1 MPEQQL
7 PTIDAFS
14 VIPGL
19 VVDLLGGP
27 AMVSAVHRDHDSEQI
42 TLDLSTATGEHHV
55 TLSWASGQRVTVL
68 GVTVDNAPDNIDLFD
83 A

>member
-1 MPEQQL
+1 MPEQQR

-27 AMVSAVHRDHDSEQI
+27 AIVVGVDRDHDHEVN
-42 TLDLSTATGEHHV
+42 TLTLNTATGTHTIGLE
-55 TLSWASGQRVTVL
+55 WAGGQRVTVL